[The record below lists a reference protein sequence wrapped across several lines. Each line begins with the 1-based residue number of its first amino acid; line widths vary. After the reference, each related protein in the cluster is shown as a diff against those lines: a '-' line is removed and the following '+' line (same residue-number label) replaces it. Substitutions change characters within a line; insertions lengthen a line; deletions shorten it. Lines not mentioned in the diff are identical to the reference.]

1 MLTFEVD
8 WVMILQFLLGAV
20 LPGLVGLVTKRS
32 TDPGTKAVLLLT
44 IALVQGLL
52 GQILDALVSHTLL
65 NIGQALGVGLASYV
79 LAICVHFG
87 LMNQTGAKDKLQ
99 DTLVKD
105 ARTEALVVPDITSL
119 ADLREQA
126 VVDEVDLTPAPDDF
140 RPRHSAK

>member
-1 MLTFEVD
+1 
-8 WVMILQFLLGAV
+8 
-20 LPGLVGLVTKRS
+20 
-32 TDPGTKAVLLLT
+32 
-44 IALVQGLL
+44 L

-87 LMNQTGAKDKLQ
+87 LMNPTGAKDKLQ

-105 ARTEALVVPDITSL
+105 ARTESLVVPDITSL